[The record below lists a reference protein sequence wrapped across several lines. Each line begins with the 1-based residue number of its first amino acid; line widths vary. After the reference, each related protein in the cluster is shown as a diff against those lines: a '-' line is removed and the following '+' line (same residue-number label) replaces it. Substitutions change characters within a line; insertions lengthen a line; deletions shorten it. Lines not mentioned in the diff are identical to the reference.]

1 MPDEN
6 GKVISILRAWFP
18 EYKDYIRQF
27 ITTVVEGLDACEK
40 LEID

>member
-18 EYKDYIRQF
+18 EYKDYIRGHLSLLASK
-27 ITTVVEGLDACEK
+27 V
-40 LEID
+40 